1 MTYAQIHCAAQ
12 QALLL
17 FQEQNIQAFIWT
29 FTRHDNKL
37 GFITETE
44 PRQVWKIQPRE
55 PFVLP
60 RDTGCRII
68 LVITRTVNPRN
79 LITNIHGPKQS
90 H

>member
-1 MTYAQIHCAAQ
+1 MTYTQILCAAQ

-37 GFITETE
+37 GFITEKE

-55 PFVLP
+55 PFV
-60 RDTGCRII
+60 
-68 LVITRTVNPRN
+68 
-79 LITNIHGPKQS
+79 
-90 H
+90 